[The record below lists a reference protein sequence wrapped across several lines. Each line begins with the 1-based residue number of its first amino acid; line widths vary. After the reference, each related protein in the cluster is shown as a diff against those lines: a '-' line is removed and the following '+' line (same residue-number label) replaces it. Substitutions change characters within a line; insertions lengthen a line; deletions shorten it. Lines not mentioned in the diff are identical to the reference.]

1 MAPKF
6 QQAINKSQNQKLS
19 VVCRDCKHSTNHL
32 VLASTDLTG
41 SDDLGEGHVI
51 DWNSHYQILQCQGCD
66 SISFRKASHTSE
78 DYIQVG
84 PDEYELDVLEEIFPN
99 PKEGRLPLKDVD
111 MLPTDVERIYS
122 ETLKAI
128 NSNQPVLSGIG
139 IRALIETIAKER
151 KASGKDL
158 MAKIDDL
165 VTQGVLTKDGAEIF
179 HKLRILG
186 NTAAH
191 EVKPHSRDQLN
202 LALDVVEHL
211 LQGVYILPLH
221 AKRQFK

>member
-19 VVCRDCKHSTNHL
+19 VACRDCKRSTNHL

-78 DYIQVG
+78 DYIQIG
-84 PDEYELDVLEEIFPN
+84 PNEYEIDVFEELFPN
-99 PKEGRLPLKDVD
+99 PTEGRLPLKDGEI
-111 MLPTDVERIYS
+111 LPTDVERIYS

-151 KASGKDL
+151 KAGGKDL
-158 MAKIDDL
+158 MEKIDDL
-165 VTQGVLTKDGAEIF
+165 VIQGVLTKDGAEIF

>member
-1 MAPKF
+1 MAAKI
-6 QQAINKSQNQKLS
+6 QQEINKSQNQKLL

-51 DWNSHYQILQCQGCD
+51 DWYSCYQILQCQGCD

-84 PDEYELDVLEEIFPN
+84 YEEYELDVFEEIFPN

-128 NSNQPVLSGIG
+128 NFDQPVLSGIG
-139 IRALIETIAKER
+139 IRALIETISKER
-151 KASGKDL
+151 KANGRDL
-158 MAKIDDL
+158 MQKIDDL
-165 VTQGVLTKDGAEIF
+165 VAQGVLTKDGAEIF
-179 HKLRILG
+179 HKLRVLG

-191 EVKPHSRDQLN
+191 EVKPHPRDQLN

-221 AKRQFK
+221 ARRQFT